1 MILPETE
8 IWIVSGNINIIQVVD
23 VAGNGNMVRIGKYYR
38 KWKYCRNRKYCRKRK
53 YWQNRKYYRN
63 RKIIPETEILNIC
76 SKRKLIPES
85 EILNIVRIGNEFR
98 NREFN
103 RKRIVRISIGR
114 GLPDEGPAR
123 SQAIAQQV
131 RGLETPQAKAATRPT
146 ARQAQRA
153 PRPRIR
159 GPCCVG
165 CSSHAW
171 AVLVAAV
178 CVWVCAHAWF
188 LNLQESVYD

>member
-1 MILPETE
+1 MDRI
-8 IWIVSGNINIIQVVD
+8 GNINIIQVVD
-23 VAGNGNMVRIGKYYR
+23 VAGNGNMVRIGKYYW
-38 KWKYCRNRKYCRKRK
+38 KWKYYRNRKYCRKRK
-53 YWQNRKYYRN
+53 YCQNRKYYRN

-123 SQAIAQQV
+123 SRAIAQQAK
-131 RGLETPQAKAATRPT
+131 RAPQAQPRQRPGPPQGRPS
-146 ARQAQRA
+146 ARQ
-153 PRPRIR
+153 
-159 GPCCVG
+159 GHGCVG
-165 CSSHAW
+165 RAAW
-171 AVLVAAV
+171 AAARMRGQPLWLPCV
-178 CVWVCAHAWF
+178 CEF
-188 LNLQESVYD
+188 ELMRDS

>member
-1 MILPETE
+1 MLFRSIAGNGNMDR
-8 IWIVSGNINIIQVVD
+8 IGNINIIQVVD

-53 YWQNRKYYRN
+53 YCQKRKYYRN
-63 RKIIPETEILNIC
+63 RKIIPKTEILNIC

-123 SQAIAQQV
+123 SQAIAQQAKRATRTAKATPGPAQGQAHQAMAARAARAAMACELCSCS
-131 RGLETPQAKAATRPT
+131 RGLAAR
-146 ARQAQRA
+146 
-153 PRPRIR
+153 
-159 GPCCVG
+159 VG
-165 CSSHAW
+165 G
-171 AVLVAAV
+171 AAV
-178 CVWVCAHAWF
+178 
-188 LNLQESVYD
+188 

>member
-1 MILPETE
+1 MDRI
-8 IWIVSGNINIIQVVD
+8 GNINIIQVVD
-23 VAGNGNMVRIGKYYR
+23 VAGNGNMVRIGKYYW
-38 KWKYCRNRKYCRKRK
+38 KWKYYQNRKYCRKRK
-53 YWQNRKYYRN
+53 YCQNRKYYRN

-98 NREFN
+98 NREIN

-123 SQAIAQQV
+123 SRAIAKQA
-131 RGLETPQAKAATRPT
+131 RAPQRTSQGCARPT

-153 PRPRIR
+153 PRLRQRVGLVAMGCELAGCARAHGAPR
-159 GPCCVG
+159 GLLCVSVCVG
-165 CSSHAW
+165 
-171 AVLVAAV
+171 VL
-178 CVWVCAHAWF
+178 C
-188 LNLQESVYD
+188 ES

>member
-1 MILPETE
+1 MDRI
-8 IWIVSGNINIIQVVD
+8 GNINIIQVVD

-53 YWQNRKYYRN
+53 YCQNRKYYRN

-114 GLPDEGPAR
+114 GLPDEGPAQSR
-123 SQAIAQQV
+123 GHRPASQAQQ
-131 RGLETPQAKAATRPT
+131 PHAKHATRPSAK
-146 ARQAQRA
+146 ARPSRSLGARA
-153 PRPRIR
+153 GLRRVGWRCAWAARPACGASVLLEVCYSNPKAIRIR
-159 GPCCVG
+159 YMIK
-165 CSSHAW
+165 
-171 AVLVAAV
+171 
-178 CVWVCAHAWF
+178 F
-188 LNLQESVYD
+188 LILKG

>member
-1 MILPETE
+1 MDRI
-8 IWIVSGNINIIQVVD
+8 GNINIIQVVD

-53 YWQNRKYYRN
+53 YCQNRKYYRN

-85 EILNIVRIGNEFR
+85 EILNIVRIGNKFR
-98 NREFN
+98 NWKFN

-123 SQAIAQQV
+123 SRGQSPSKHARHKPSQGSAQAYRKAGPARAKATDAWAAL
-131 RGLETPQAKAATRPT
+131 RGLLL
-146 ARQAQRA
+146 AR
-153 PRPRIR
+153 
-159 GPCCVG
+159 
-165 CSSHAW
+165 AW
-171 AVLVAAV
+171 AALVAAV
-178 CVWVCAHAWF
+178 CV
-188 LNLQESVYD
+188 

>member
-1 MILPETE
+1 MDRI
-8 IWIVSGNINIIQVVD
+8 GNMNIIQVVD
-23 VAGNGNMVRIGKYYR
+23 VAGNGNMVRIGKYDW
-38 KWKYCRNRKYCRKRK
+38 KWKYC
-53 YWQNRKYYRN
+53 RN

-123 SQAIAQQV
+123 SRAIAQQASAPH
-131 RGLETPQAKAATRPT
+131 EQPRP
-146 ARQAQRA
+146 RQAQQVVAA
-153 PRPRIR
+153 PCGMVLNGCGSSPRSSAVLRMRSMRFCMSSSLMWRPRLVWM
-159 GPCCVG
+159 PPG
-165 CSSHAW
+165 CSA
-171 AVLVAAV
+171 
-178 CVWVCAHAWF
+178 
-188 LNLQESVYD
+188 

>member
-1 MILPETE
+1 MDRI
-8 IWIVSGNINIIQVVD
+8 GNINIIQVVD

-53 YWQNRKYYRN
+53 YCQNRKYYRN

-85 EILNIVRIGNEFR
+85 EMLNIVRIGNEFR
-98 NREFN
+98 NRKFN

-123 SQAIAQQV
+123 SQAIAQQAT
-131 RGLETPQAKAATRPT
+131 RIQQHANASTRPSARPGPAKAWRASMD
-146 ARQAQRA
+146 QRM
-153 PRPRIR
+153 
-159 GPCCVG
+159 G
-165 CSSHAW
+165 CEMGLGVVQLAW
-171 AVLVAAV
+171 AARHARAMLVLVLV
-178 CVWVCAHAWF
+178 CGCV
-188 LNLQESVYD
+188 QYKS

>member
-1 MILPETE
+1 MDRI
-8 IWIVSGNINIIQVVD
+8 GNINIIQVVD

-53 YWQNRKYYRN
+53 YCLNRKYYRN

-114 GLPDEGPAR
+114 GPAR
-123 SQAIAQQV
+123 SQAIAQQAK
-131 RGLETPQAKAATRPT
+131 RAAQTATP
-146 ARQAQRA
+146 
-153 PRPRIR
+153 
-159 GPCCVG
+159 GP
-165 CSSHAW
+165 A
-171 AVLVAAV
+171 
-178 CVWVCAHAWF
+178 
-188 LNLQESVYD
+188 

>member
-1 MILPETE
+1 MDRI
-8 IWIVSGNINIIQVVD
+8 GNINIIQVVD
-23 VAGNGNMVRIGKYYR
+23 VAGNGNMVRIGKYYW
-38 KWKYCRNRKYCRKRK
+38 KWKYYQNRKYCRKRK
-53 YWQNRKYYRN
+53 YCQNRKYYRN

-123 SQAIAQQV
+123 SRAIAQQAKRAPSQGSAQAHRKAGPARAKAMASL
-131 RGLETPQAKAATRPT
+131 RGLLLARTRMG
-146 ARQAQRA
+146 
-153 PRPRIR
+153 
-159 GPCCVG
+159 GPSWLPC
-165 CSSHAW
+165 
-171 AVLVAAV
+171 
-178 CVWVCAHAWF
+178 VCA
-188 LNLQESVYD
+188 

>member
-1 MILPETE
+1 MDRI
-8 IWIVSGNINIIQVVD
+8 GNINIIQVVD

-53 YWQNRKYYRN
+53 YCQNRKYYRN

-123 SQAIAQQV
+123 SQAIAQQAK
-131 RGLETPQAKAATRPT
+131 RAAQKATPGPAQGQAQQAVAART
-146 ARQAQRA
+146 ARAARA
-153 PRPRIR
+153 RAAWACGSRRPR
-159 GPCCVG
+159 CVG
-165 CSSHAW
+165 CCSHARMGGPSW
-171 AVLVAAV
+171 LP
-178 CVWVCAHAWF
+178 CVCA
-188 LNLQESVYD
+188 

>member
-1 MILPETE
+1 MDRI
-8 IWIVSGNINIIQVVD
+8 GNINIIQVVD

-53 YWQNRKYYRN
+53 YCQNRKYYRN

-123 SQAIAQQV
+123 SRAIAQQ
-131 RGLETPQAKAATRPT
+131 AKAQQTHAK
-146 ARQAQRA
+146 
-153 PRPRIR
+153 PRPGAARSQ
-159 GPCCVG
+159 GPAK
-165 CSSHAW
+165 AW
-171 AVLVAAV
+171 ARMLAGRWPGFVLGLRPAGLVR
-178 CVWVCAHAWF
+178 C
-188 LNLQESVYD
+188 

>member
-1 MILPETE
+1 MDRI
-8 IWIVSGNINIIQVVD
+8 GNINIIQVVD

-38 KWKYCRNRKYCRKRK
+38 KWKYCQNRKYCRKRK
-53 YWQNRKYYRN
+53 YCQNRKYYRN

-123 SQAIAQQV
+123 SQAIAQQA
-131 RGLETPQAKAATRPT
+131 RTPQPSAHKAA
-146 ARQAQRA
+146 
-153 PRPRIR
+153 
-159 GPCCVG
+159 
-165 CSSHAW
+165 HAW
-171 AVLVAAV
+171 AALRGLLLACVGSPCGCRV
-178 CVWVCAHAWF
+178 CVSLSSCEIP
-188 LNLQESVYD
+188 ESARVSV

>member
-1 MILPETE
+1 MDRI
-8 IWIVSGNINIIQVVD
+8 GNINIIQVVD

-38 KWKYCRNRKYCRKRK
+38 KWKYCQNRKYCRKRK
-53 YWQNRKYYRN
+53 YCQNRKYYRN

-114 GLPDEGPAR
+114 GPLDEGPAR
-123 SQAIAQQV
+123 SQAIAQ
-131 RGLETPQAKAATRPT
+131 RAARSN
-146 ARQAQRA
+146 ARLDQAQRKA
-153 PRPRIR
+153 RPSQGLGRACAER
-159 GPCCVG
+159 SNGPSAVRL
-165 CSSHAW
+165 AW
-171 AVLVAAV
+171 AARLARVYGARALRV
-178 CVWVCAHAWF
+178 
-188 LNLQESVYD
+188 QES

>member
-1 MILPETE
+1 MDRI
-8 IWIVSGNINIIQVVD
+8 GNINIIQVVD

-38 KWKYCRNRKYCRKRK
+38 KWKYCQNRKYCRKRK
-53 YWQNRKYYRN
+53 YCQNRKYYRN

-98 NREFN
+98 NREIN

-123 SQAIAQQV
+123 SRAIAQQAK
-131 RGLETPQAKAATRPT
+131 RATRTAKATPGPAQG
-146 ARQAQRA
+146 QAQQAVAARA
-153 PRPRIR
+153 A
-159 GPCCVG
+159 V
-165 CSSHAW
+165 SSGLPALLLLAW
-171 AVLVAAV
+171 A
-178 CVWVCAHAWF
+178 C
-188 LNLQESVYD
+188 S